1 MFSGTLFHYLLDVH
15 LYIAIERI
23 RTLISLDSGISD
35 IVIIILRNSLC
46 VVAQNLT
53 RRDEKCNA
61 R

>member
-23 RTLISLDSGISD
+23 RMLISLDSGISD

-53 RRDEKCNA
+53 RRDEKYNA